1 MKNIP
6 YEENEYS
13 AARPSIRICK
23 AGCLHYY

>member
-23 AGCLHYY
+23 AGCPLYY